1 LYQQLKQ
8 EIMNEEI
15 KEFAILNL
23 ESKGITAKQEN
34 STVYVCI
41 GDNELE
47 LSEFEINFQA
57 SEWDKKIS
65 K

>member
-1 LYQQLKQ
+1 
-8 EIMNEEI
+8 MNEEI